1 MKDEFLRLVG
11 EIPQD
16 PGNEFKHRLR
26 VHQGW
31 WRTAV
36 LLEEPGPHPVT
47 RERRICNTINVA
59 DGSKHKNFL
68 TPEAYEAA
76 EDAVGVHRSNAGA
89 GIINE
94 PRLWGNLVSSQ
105 PLCFNFW
112 APFKYHDGFA
122 DGFLGAIIPDF
133 WDLIDIHF
141 EWAPRPK
148 AGYTGDNSAFDVMIE
163 YRDGNGERV
172 IWGLECKY
180 TDSLGSKTYS
190 TEAYMRIFEASRDI
204 FVRDYDFYIQPSF
217 NQLFRN
223 QLMACAYEQ
232 KMGVKSYCGLFC
244 SGDDAKALDIAT
256 RFQATL
262 AKGEARFSILT
273 YQDFITT
280 AQRLAPDWETRRWTI
295 LLWARYLGLD
305 LSEETYSAHRGR

>member
-11 EIPQD
+11 EVPQD

-36 LLEEPGPHPVT
+36 LLEEPGPHPAKG
-47 RERRICNTINVA
+47 ERRICNTI
-59 DGSKHKNFL
+59 DITEESRRKNLL
-68 TPEAYEAA
+68 TPEACEAA
-76 EDAVGVHRSNAGA
+76 EDAVGVHRSKAGA
-89 GIINE
+89 GITNE
-94 PRLWGNLVSSQ
+94 PRLWGNLLSSQ

-112 APFKYHDGFA
+112 APLKYHDGFA
-122 DGFLGAIIPDF
+122 DAFLGAIIPDF

-148 AGYTGDNSAFDVMIE
+148 ANYTGDNSAFDVMIE

-180 TDSLGSKTYS
+180 TDSLRSKTHS
-190 TEAYMRIFEASRDI
+190 TEAYRRIFEASRDI
-204 FVRDYDFYIQPSF
+204 FVRDYEFYIQPSF

-262 AKGEARFSILT
+262 AKGEAQFSILT

-280 AQRLAPDWETRRWTI
+280 AQRLAPDWETRTWTM
-295 LLWARYLGLD
+295 LLWARYLGLE
-305 LSEETYSAHRGR
+305 LSEETYQAHCER